1 VNKVAGNKV
10 PKHRSIDNMSVK
22 RNYLL
27 VHKTMA
33 KAIKK
38 GMKMFIDTID
48 CIHNNS
54 VLMEEKQISLFEKQL

>member
-1 VNKVAGNKV
+1 
-10 PKHRSIDNMSVK
+10 
-22 RNYLL
+22 
-27 VHKTMA
+27 MA

>member
-1 VNKVAGNKV
+1 
-10 PKHRSIDNMSVK
+10 MSVK

-27 VHKTMA
+27 AHKTMA

-38 GMKMFIDTID
+38 GMKMFIDTIN